1 MNASLPYN
9 DQPIFR
15 SSEDIFGVAPF
26 AEALAKSILQTRSPT
41 GTVIALNGPWGSG
54 KSSTVNL
61 IRHHL
66 DAAVKD
72 GNIVIV
78 DFACWWFRGEE
89 ALVLEFFRVLDAG
102 LSPTLGKKLK
112 KSLPKLGAR
121 LLKAGAVLGSVAD
134 LAGAGGFGGVAG
146 RMMERFG
153 KLESVEKLHTDLST
167 VLREQKRRFLIV
179 IDDIDRLS
187 PDEVLLIFRLVK
199 SVGRLPNVMYLLV
212 YDRQLAERIVS
223 ERFPSEGPHYLEK
236 IVQAAFE
243 LPEPMTTNFQ
253 RHLLGQIKAVCGE
266 PSEERRFMNI
276 FYDGVAPAMRTPR
289 DAVRFTNLLTLTW
302 PAVAG
307 EVDLADFIALEVL
320 RLRHPDVYRSV
331 RQNKDPLCGQVMG
344 NYNLNGWAK
353 EYEDLLFQSVTDAQR
368 KYLRNIM
375 MRMFPLLEHVWGKS
389 QYEGSSPQ
397 WGAERRV
404 CSASH
409 FDTYFRFAIGMEVLP
424 AVELNAL
431 IDKAHDS
438 TFIASEMRRA
448 ALVAQ
453 PSGETKA
460 SVILN
465 DLARHAEK
473 VDIAHIQPLL
483 AGLFAVADEI
493 NEADQGRMSS
503 MGNNER
509 RLYWLLH
516 RLTQDRLTLE
526 ERSKIYVAAC
536 QNASLGWLASF
547 VDSATKKQDMTTA
560 FDAKILQ
567 RLLGERIVKAA
578 KDGSLIRNQNLA
590 LLLQYWSDLDDND
603 GAAVKQW
610 TVMQLADDEAVRQFA
625 VAFTSYG
632 WIQGGGMSGLSD
644 RVAMRTT
651 HAQVKGLEHM
661 MDVSE
666 FRQRVENVAAKG
678 IFQEVV
684 EFLEAWKRH
693 EQGSD

>member
-1 MNASLPYN
+1 
-9 DQPIFR
+9 
-15 SSEDIFGVAPF
+15 
-26 AEALAKSILQTRSPT
+26 
-41 GTVIALNGPWGSG
+41 
-54 KSSTVNL
+54 
-61 IRHHL
+61 
-66 DAAVKD
+66 
-72 GNIVIV
+72 
-78 DFACWWFRGEE
+78 
-89 ALVLEFFRVLDAG
+89 
-102 LSPTLGKKLK
+102 
-112 KSLPKLGAR
+112 
-121 LLKAGAVLGSVAD
+121 
-134 LAGAGGFGGVAG
+134 
-146 RMMERFG
+146 
-153 KLESVEKLHTDLST
+153 
-167 VLREQKRRFLIV
+167 
-179 IDDIDRLS
+179 
-187 PDEVLLIFRLVK
+187 
-199 SVGRLPNVMYLLV
+199 
-212 YDRQLAERIVS
+212 
-223 ERFPSEGPHYLEK
+223 
-236 IVQAAFE
+236 
-243 LPEPMTTNFQ
+243 
-253 RHLLGQIKAVCGE
+253 
-266 PSEERRFMNI
+266 
-276 FYDGVAPAMRTPR
+276 MRTPR
-289 DAVRFTNLLTLTW
+289 DAVRFTNLLALTW

-307 EVDLADFIALEVL
+307 EVDLADFIALEML

-331 RQNKDPLCGQVMG
+331 RQNKDPLCGQVRG
-344 NYNLNGWAK
+344 DYNLNGWAK
-353 EYEDLLFQSVTDAQR
+353 EYEDLLFHSVTDAQR

-397 WGAERRV
+397 WAAERRV

-409 FDTYFRFAIGMEVLP
+409 FDTYFRFAIGTEVLP

-431 IDKAHDS
+431 IDKAHDP

-448 ALVAQ
+448 ALVVQ

-465 DLARHAEK
+465 ELARHAEK

-483 AGLFAVADEI
+483 TGLFAVVDEI

-526 ERSKIYVAAC
+526 ERSDIYVAAC
-536 QNASLGWLASF
+536 QTASLGWLASF
-547 VDSATKKQDMTTA
+547 VDSATEKPDMTTL
-560 FDAKILQ
+560 FDAEILK
-567 RLLGERIVKAA
+567 RLLGERIVDAA

-590 LLLQYWSDLDDND
+590 HLLQCWSDLDDND

-610 TVMQLADDEAVRQFA
+610 TAMQLADDEAVWQFA

-632 WIQGGGMSGLSD
+632 WSQGGGMSGLSD

-666 FRQRVENVAAKG
+666 FRQRVEKVAAKG
-678 IFQEVV
+678 MFPEVV
-684 EFLEAWKRH
+684 EFLEAWQRH